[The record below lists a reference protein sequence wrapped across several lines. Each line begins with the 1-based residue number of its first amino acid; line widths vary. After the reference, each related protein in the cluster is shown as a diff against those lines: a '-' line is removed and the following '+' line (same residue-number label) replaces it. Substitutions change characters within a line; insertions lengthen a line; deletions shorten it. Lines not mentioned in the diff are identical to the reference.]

1 VPGTHASPELPQS
14 SFETLGSTSSLV
26 GRTFASVSGDAESKF
41 FWIARLDRPHETLV
55 RNLKEHSRLSDDD
68 VVEICN
74 FSITTRDVRAGQDII
89 RQGDQ
94 PEVAVLVVSGM
105 VARYHL
111 LQGGRRQYL
120 SFHMSGDLPDAQGL
134 FIERMD
140 HALCAIGPATV
151 AFIPHRQILTAL
163 QRRPPLA
170 ISIWRE
176 TLLDAA
182 IFREAI
188 TNNSARPMQAR
199 MAHLFC
205 ELFYRSRVSR
215 LNKGNR
221 CSIPLTLV
229 QLAETLAMAIATV
242 NRTLQQLRNSGTME
256 FGDGEL
262 VILKWRELQ
271 ELADFNPDYLHMK
284 KH

>member
-1 VPGTHASPELPQS
+1 
-14 SFETLGSTSSLV
+14 
-26 GRTFASVSGDAESKF
+26 
-41 FWIARLDRPHETLV
+41 
-55 RNLKEHSRLSDDD
+55 
-68 VVEICN
+68 
-74 FSITTRDVRAGQDII
+74 
-89 RQGDQ
+89 
-94 PEVAVLVVSGM
+94 M

-151 AFIPHRQILTAL
+151 AFIPHRQILKAFE
-163 QRRPPLA
+163 RRPSLGIA
-170 ISIWRE
+170 IWRE

-188 TNNSARPMQAR
+188 TNNSARSMRTR

-205 ELFYRSRVSR
+205 ELFYRARVAR

-242 NRTLQQLRNSGTME
+242 NRSLQQLRASGTID
-256 FGDGEL
+256 FRDGEL
-262 VILKWRELQ
+262 VVLQWRELQ
-271 ELADFNPDYLHMK
+271 RLGDFNPDYLHMK
-284 KH
+284 KQFPI